1 MNGIGKIASG
11 SVGDDAT
18 SGVSR
23 RHLLRNATITAC
35 GAAALVAAGT
45 GQAQAAQVTQAAA
58 GYQGTPKGEQ
68 RCDNCALFL
77 APSSCKFVAGEIS
90 PSGWC
95 KLYAKKS

>member
-1 MNGIGKIASG
+1 MDKTDKLDSTA
-11 SVGDDAT
+11 A
-18 SGVSR
+18 VSR
-23 RHLLRNATITAC
+23 RQLLRSATVTAC
-35 GAAALVAAGT
+35 GAAVMVAAAT
-45 GQAQAAQVTQAAA
+45 QPARAAQVTQAAA
-58 GYQGTPKGEQ
+58 GYQTTPKGEQ